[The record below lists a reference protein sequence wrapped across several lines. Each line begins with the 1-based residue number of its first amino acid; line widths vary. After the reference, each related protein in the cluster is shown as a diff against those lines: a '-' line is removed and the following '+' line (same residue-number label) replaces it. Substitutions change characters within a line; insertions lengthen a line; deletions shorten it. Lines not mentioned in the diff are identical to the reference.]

1 MKDLP
6 MPIYISEDGS
16 VKTDIQIK
24 NDTIRLNQK
33 QMAQIFG
40 VDRTVIT
47 KHISNIYNQW
57 ELEKNS
63 VSAFFA
69 HTAEDGKTYN
79 TEFYNLDMIIS
90 VWYRVN
96 STKATQFRIRA
107 TNILKQYIYNWY
119 AINEYRIQ
127 QVGIDDL
134 KKSLE
139 IVSRAIA
146 NGNLNNDEAV
156 WLAKLMTIYT

>member
-16 VKTDIQIK
+16 IKTDIQIK
-24 NDTIRLNQK
+24 DETIRLNQK

-40 VDRTVIT
+40 VWIPAIS
-47 KHISNIYNQW
+47 KHIDNIYTEF
-57 ELEKNS
+57 ELEKESTLSILEIVQN
-63 VSAFFA
+63 
-69 HTAEDGKTYN
+69 EWWRNIKRNLEY
-79 TEFYNLDMIIS
+79 YNLDMIIS

-139 IVSRAIA
+139 ISS
-146 NGNLNNDEAV
+146 
-156 WLAKLMTIYT
+156 